1 MEKIEALKLSKDYYS
16 KINKLAT
23 MIFAVILIVFTFGAY
38 RQVKIGERELGYL
51 WTVLI
56 VSVCTYVIAFCM
68 INKDNNNKNVG
79 WVLAAGFGGIYSYS
93 MITTNVNSTF
103 AFMCPLVVILMLYR
117 NVKLVGITTAVSTFS
132 TLVFILRQIK
142 AGNNKEVAVIIGIVV
157 IFLPVM
163 VIVTSIINKLN
174 EEVEIALSEV
184 NNKNVKQEEMLAD
197 LSLVSR
203 IIIEKSVELK
213 AIVDEFS
220 QGTISVNRAVEEISI
235 GATETANEIENETI
249 LIDEIRNKVE
259 EAANV
264 CKKVESCS
272 SNSEKAVM
280 DGLDI
285 VDKLLRK
292 SENIKDKNTDVNIVK
307 DEIENISHKTEE
319 VVLESETIYES
330 ISSLS
335 AISEETMANS
345 QETTGIAME
354 NLNRLH
360 LLDKISNEL
369 NNSIDNIAKYFN

>member
-1 MEKIEALKLSKDYYS
+1 
-16 KINKLAT
+16 
-23 MIFAVILIVFTFGAY
+23 
-38 RQVKIGERELGYL
+38 
-51 WTVLI
+51 
-56 VSVCTYVIAFCM
+56 M

-184 NNKNVKQEEMLAD
+184 NNKNVKQEEMLAN